1 MIQRIQTL
9 FILLAIAVNIVIFNF
24 DLAAFTY
31 SGNINNFTLLGLI
44 DSNTGTYLYTN
55 WLIAGLAIVTILIG
69 LLAIFLF
76 KKRSF
81 QIKITQLCLFFQTI
95 FVVSIFYFVDQL
107 QVKLMGSEEL
117 AADSLDVSYSSGS
130 LLALI
135 PFVFL
140 FLAIRAISKDE
151 KLIKAAD
158 RLR

>member
-55 WLIAGLAIVTILIG
+55 WLIAGLAIATILIG

-76 KKRSF
+76 KKRSL

-95 FVVSIFYFVDQL
+95 FFGLKAYFFKIGISDFHYN
-107 QVKLMGSEEL
+107 
-117 AADSLDVSYSSGS
+117 SL
-130 LLALI
+130 I
-135 PFVFL
+135 
-140 FLAIRAISKDE
+140 IRCYYRFHYYGKFMIYN
-151 KLIKAAD
+151 LNYYII
-158 RLR
+158 

>member
-1 MIQRIQTL
+1 
-9 FILLAIAVNIVIFNF
+9 
-24 DLAAFTY
+24 
-31 SGNINNFTLLGLI
+31 NNFTLLGLI

-55 WLIAGLAIVTILIG
+55 WLIAGLAIATVLIG

-76 KKRSF
+76 KKRSL

-107 QVKLMGSEEL
+107 QVKLMGIEEL